1 MKKYRSTYY
10 FLIFSITFLLLTIIQ
25 VVPSRPMLLAER
37 FIPGS
42 GWIEVVLFS
51 FFAIWMAEKLN
62 TTSDYSKWRKRI
74 WVSFSIFFF
83 LQLLLGLLGV
93 EECLMTGK
101 LHFPIPAMILGGPIY
116 RGELTFMVFLFVGTV
131 ILSGPAWCS
140 QLCYLGSLDL
150 LLSGIKNKRFDAKNM
165 LKIKYSILILFI
177 SFVLILRMIHVSH
190 LYAITFASLFGL
202 SGIAIMLIYSLKTK
216 RMIHCT
222 YFCPIGSVVSLTKWI
237 NPFRVKITPT
247 CDQCMKCTVT
257 CKYNALQIQNIKDL
271 KPGITCTN
279 CGDCLSV
286 CHVNALQYQFFKCSP
301 ERSRRIYIGLVV
313 VIFSVFFAVART

>member
-25 VVPSRPMLLAER
+25 MVPSRPMLLAER

-74 WVSFSIFFF
+74 WVAFSIFFF

-140 QLCYLGSLDL
+140 QLCYFGSLDL
-150 LLSGIKNKRFDAKNM
+150 LLSGNKNKRFDAKNM

-177 SFVLILRMIHVSH
+177 AIVLILRMLHVSH
-190 LYAITFASLFGL
+190 LYAIIFASLFGL

-222 YFCPIGSVVSLTKWI
+222 YFCPIGSIVSLTKWI
-237 NPFRVKITPT
+237 NPFRVKIRPT

-257 CKYNALQIQNIKDL
+257 CKYNALQIQNIKDF